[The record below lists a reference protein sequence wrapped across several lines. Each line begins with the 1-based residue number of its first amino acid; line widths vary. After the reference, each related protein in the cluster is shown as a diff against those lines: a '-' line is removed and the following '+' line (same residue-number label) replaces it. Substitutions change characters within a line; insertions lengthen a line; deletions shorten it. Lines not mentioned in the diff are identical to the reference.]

1 MYDLPVVETTGYNIP
16 SLRDE
21 EKEKY
26 YLCNLCVLWLK
37 YPMNYREPLFR
48 PPAEAESL
56 IFQVAYG
63 CPHNTCRFC
72 AMYKYSRYEERE
84 YDEVLADFKKAAKS
98 YPETQRIFLADGDVM
113 ILPFEKLQKYLMK
126 LNDLFPRLT
135 RVNVYANGSSILS
148 KTKEQLCELRQ
159 LKLHTLYLGLETG
172 DEELLKLVNKGE
184 TAEKMIDA
192 VRISQEC
199 GLRCSVMVLLGLG
212 GKKGSGKH
220 ALETAMA
227 LNKMQPKLLSALRY
241 VEVPGTKMFSG
252 YETVSEYEAVC
263 ELRKIIENL
272 ELERTVFRANHASNP
287 VPMEGRFPNDKA
299 RILAELDYLIARGGL
314 DRNGP
319 GQLPFFL

>member
-1 MYDLPVVETTGYNIP
+1 
-16 SLRDE
+16 
-21 EKEKY
+21 
-26 YLCNLCVLWLK
+26 
-37 YPMNYREPLFR
+37 MNYREPLFR
-48 PPAEAESL
+48 PPAEADSL

-72 AMYKYSRYEERE
+72 GMYKSARYEER
-84 YDEVLADFKKAAKS
+84 ADDKILSDFEKTARK

-113 ILPFEKLQKYLMK
+113 ILSFEKLQKYLQK
-126 LNDLFPRLT
+126 LNELFPRLT
-135 RVNVYANGSSILS
+135 RVNVYANGSSILA
-148 KTKEQLCELRQ
+148 KTKEQLCELRK

-184 TAEKMIDA
+184 TAEKMIES

-199 GLRCSVMVLLGLG
+199 GLRCSVMILLGLG
-212 GKKGSGKH
+212 GKKGSEKH
-220 ALETAMA
+220 ALETAKA

-263 ELRKIIENL
+263 ELRRIIENL

-299 RILAELDYLIARGGL
+299 KLLSELDYLIARGGL

-319 GQLPFFL
+319 GQLPFWL